1 VFRMQPHAQ
10 GPAHAVHQAS
20 VESVGQSRVK
30 MFEQQQVGWPRWQ
43 LAATRGWPSSPAIA
57 IASVAWAFAFALV
70 ASRSPW
76 AFHGEAA
83 TLARPDARGLP
94 DGGWDAVAS
103 SAAKGCKGCRGRPK
117 RPESRPR
124 PRSPHV
130 SRAGPTLGVLLACG
144 QQGSRARA
152 RPFASAPPP
161 PLTDNPSRCASSPLL
176 STDRGPHS
184 WCCSISL
191 HCFHLPVPQT

>member
-1 VFRMQPHAQ
+1 MQPHAQ

-76 AFHGEAA
+76 AFRQQPLLDPMLEGCPTEGGTLWLQALQRAA
-83 TLARPDARGLP
+83 RAAGGGRNAPNLARDLGRRMFRARDQLLG
-94 DGGWDAVAS
+94 
-103 SAAKGCKGCRGRPK
+103 
-117 RPESRPR
+117 
-124 PRSPHV
+124 
-130 SRAGPTLGVLLACG
+130 TLGMRAAGQLVLLQAHHHHHRQPKQVCTI
-144 QQGSRARA
+144 
-152 RPFASAPPP
+152 PSAQ
-161 PLTDNPSRCASSPLL
+161 LE
-176 STDRGPHS
+176 
-184 WCCSISL
+184 
-191 HCFHLPVPQT
+191 